1 MLTWKKDTFWV
12 SKKKKGCEQYNKN
25 FKKYIFELQSKDF
38 VEQSLANGRMSI
50 RKPCMTLVRVKANS
64 YDSLPWKP

>member
-1 MLTWKKDTFWV
+1 MGV
-12 SKKKKGCEQYNKN
+12 SSTTKTQKKKK
-25 FKKYIFELQSKDF
+25 FELQTKYMYF

-64 YDSLPWKP
+64 YDGLP

>member
-1 MLTWKKDTFWV
+1 MLSF
-12 SKKKKGCEQYNKN
+12 KKKKRVWAVQQKL
-25 FKKYIFELQSKDF
+25 KKYIFELQTKDF